1 MSTLDDDGIGY
12 RRPPKKTQFKPG
24 QSGNPKGRPKGS
36 KNMTTIL
43 QEELDQK
50 IPVTEGGK
58 RRRVTKRRLAVRQQ
72 VNKAAQGDSKA
83 FLAVTRLEQGGVP
96 SVVQAPDGVG
106 IPQTEL
112 TEDQYLA
119 ALLRFRQASGKGAE
133 T

>member
-1 MSTLDDDGIGY
+1 
-12 RRPPKKTQFKPG
+12 
-24 QSGNPKGRPKGS
+24 
-36 KNMTTIL
+36 
-43 QEELDQK
+43 
-50 IPVTEGGK
+50 
-58 RRRVTKRRLAVRQQ
+58 

-83 FLAVTRLEQGGVP
+83 FLAVTRLEQGGDP
-96 SVVQAPDGVG
+96 SGVQAPDGVG